1 VRWLAL
7 RAAPHGVSVNG
18 VAPGATATPMLQN
31 ETVDTR
37 KIPVGRLADPIEIAR
52 VTAFL
57 ASPASSYMHGAVVDV
72 NGGACFS

>member
-1 VRWLAL
+1 
-7 RAAPHGVSVNG
+7 
-18 VAPGATATPMLQN
+18 MLQN

-52 VTAFL
+52 VMAFL